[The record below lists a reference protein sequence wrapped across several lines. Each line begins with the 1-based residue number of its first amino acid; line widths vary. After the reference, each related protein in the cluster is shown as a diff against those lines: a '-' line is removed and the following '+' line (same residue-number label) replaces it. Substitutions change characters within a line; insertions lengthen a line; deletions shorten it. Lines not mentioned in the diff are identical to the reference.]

1 MCFCFWR
8 GLLLT
13 CLWDF
18 MKNSEIS
25 SWQSKGFEGKSS
37 GQKVPSAQVP
47 VLTAVMSL
55 SLYVEVR
62 NLKGRRKKEQA
73 LQGKSII
80 RFWGWILFGLLTVV
94 RATLSSEQSQHRKCV
109 TKTAQKSL
117 TS

>member
-1 MCFCFWR
+1 
-8 GLLLT
+8 
-13 CLWDF
+13 

-37 GQKVPSAQVP
+37 GQKVP